1 MSHNRKLSFAI
12 GAFISGALMLA
23 FFAMLFFSGGRLFAQ
38 KEPVV
43 MYFGGSV
50 QGLQVGAPVKLKGV
64 IIGEITDIRI
74 SFQESAASVFTT
86 VEADLVLK
94 RVTAQGREAGTQ
106 FLTEAIANGL
116 RAQLNF
122 QSLLTGLL
130 YVELDFHPDVDAL
143 FKGVASDAIEIP
155 TMATNFE
162 QLSAKFQNINIE
174 SLVSNINT
182 LAVRVTELVE
192 SGQIETT
199 FEGAKRTLSSIEAAA
214 NNLNRELK
222 TTSDELNAGLQDT
235 RRLVNRL
242 NQEVPNISNDLQA
255 SLDQLHQSLLS
266 FDKAAK
272 NIDHTFS
279 EDSIVLNRL
288 DRSLQDVSRAA
299 RALRQLSESLDA
311 EPDALWRGREE
322 ER

>member
-12 GAFISGALMLA
+12 GAFITGALILA

-130 YVELDFHPDVDAL
+130 YVELDFHPDVDAH
-143 FKGVASDAIEIP
+143 FKSVERDAIEIP

-192 SGQIETT
+192 SGQIEST
-199 FEGAKRTLSSIEAAA
+199 FEGAQRTLSSIEAAA

-222 TTSDELNAGLQDT
+222 ATSDELNAGLQDT

-242 NQEVPNISNDLQA
+242 NQEVPVISADLQT